1 MSVGALVAS
10 QPQSA
15 LGWLDYREDD
25 ARRVRELLRAFEEK
39 GTLDSIGIGT
49 VRDAVAD
56 VLFPGLS
63 TLHTRARYFFFIP
76 WLYLGL
82 EHDVRAGHVGAS
94 RVLAVARDREVALM
108 DSLQAGGV
116 SQLGIIGARARAKVR
131 TLPRDIYWG
140 GLRRFGIL
148 VFQGPSRSYL
158 EAVAQ
163 GRSSRG
169 KVTRSDDGDV
179 VAGSLG
185 THWRPGI
192 PSAPDAFLESTTFDL
207 TAQEAAYLLERI
219 VDSAPGT
226 LLAELAQRRPD
237 LEDANQPW
245 QVPVLGDLPAG
256 VRDATHHA
264 ECFSTVIYG
273 AQVLY
278 NELLL
283 KRMRTDAGGGS
294 NEGLDVL
301 ADSVAEQ
308 RAAWVSLMDEAQRKI
323 DSWDRSDFWR
333 LVQTENPRIP
343 VPTLAFINAWVDA
356 ARADPEGALASPQM
370 RSAVVHREA
379 SLKGG
384 LARLTNQRARE
395 QAEPPYGMEP
405 LNFRW
410 LAVAR
415 QLITDISTGM
425 EAGGAHA

>member
-1 MSVGALVAS
+1 MTS
-10 QPQSA
+10 QPASA

-76 WLYLGL
+76 WIYQGL
-82 EHDVRAGHVGAS
+82 EQDVRVGRVGATRLS
-94 RVLAVARDREVALM
+94 AAAREREVGLM
-108 DSLQAGGV
+108 DALQAGGEE
-116 SQLGIIGARARAKVR
+116 QLGIIGARARAKVR

-140 GLRRFGIL
+140 GLRRFGML

-163 GRSSRG
+163 GRRSRSSI
-169 KVTRSDDGDV
+169 TRSDDGEA
-179 VAGSLG
+179 VAGALG
-185 THWRPGI
+185 AYWRPGI
-192 PSAPDAFLESTTFDL
+192 PSAPYGLTESTTFDL
-207 TAQEAAYLLERI
+207 TGQEAAYLLERI
-219 VDSAPGT
+219 VDAAPGT
-226 LLAELAQRRPD
+226 LLAELAQRRPA
-237 LEDANQPW
+237 LEDVNQPW

-256 VRDATHHA
+256 VRDATQHA

-283 KRMRTDAGGGS
+283 ARMHDDTGGGP
-294 NEGLDVL
+294 NEGLDAV
-301 ADSVAEQ
+301 ADAVADQ
-308 RAAWVSLMDEAQRKI
+308 RAAWLSMMDDDQRKI
-323 DSWDRSDFWR
+323 GAWDRNDFWH
-333 LVQTENPRIP
+333 LVLTENPRIP
-343 VPTLAFINAWVDA
+343 SPTRSFVNGWVDA
-356 ARADPEGALASPQM
+356 ARTDPEGALADPHM
-370 RSAVVHREA
+370 HRAVVDREA
-379 SLKGG
+379 RLKGG

-405 LNFRW
+405 LNYRW
-410 LAVAR
+410 LGVAR
-415 QLITDISTGM
+415 QLITDISAGM